1 MAYCGYITRLKNVRK
16 HSNADRLQ
24 LADCFGNTVIVGLEY
39 TEGQL
44 GVYFPVDGQLSV
56 EFCTANDLVRRKDEN
71 GNPAGGY
78 LDPEKRNIKAMKLRG
93 EKSDGLFMPLTALA
107 NFTTVSDL
115 KEGDTITV
123 LNGVEICKK
132 YIPKRKASGEWH
144 GGSKGRKTKVDFCPT
159 FAQHVDTEQLAYN
172 LSAFKTGDVVE
183 LTLKMHGTSG
193 RTGYLPLLK
202 GYKDSYGCWI
212 GNAIAKISACLRKQ
226 PDPAPRHD
234 GEPIYEYGYV
244 TGTRRVVLDN
254 THDGGYYDDNSFRLR
269 MAEKFE
275 GKLRKGET
283 VYYEIVG
290 FVNDQ
295 TPIMA
300 SVKNSKISDKA
311 FTKQYGEETVFSYGC
326 DPNGEWEE
334 KHYCAA
340 PDCLGFDAT
349 IPPRCQV
356 YVYRMT
362 MTNEDGDVIEYSP
375 EQMRMRCDQ
384 MGVKYVP
391 VFEKFM
397 IPEYEETAREI
408 HSHFDD
414 DEPVLRGDGEPV
426 VCVTKTIINP
436 GEYVLRKVEKY
447 FDGPDPIGKTHIREG
462 VVARIVNR
470 PTIAV
475 YKHKNFSFKVLEG
488 IAKDVA
494 DAPDM
499 EEAQEEAE

>member
-1 MAYCGYITRLKNVRK
+1 MAYCGYVTRLKNVRK

-24 LADCFGNTVIVGLEY
+24 LADCFGNTVIVSLDY
-39 TEGQL
+39 FEGQL
-44 GVYFPVDGQLSV
+44 GVYFPVDGQLSE
-56 EFCTANDLVRRKDEN
+56 EFCKVNDLVRRKDEN
-71 GNPAGGY
+71 GNPCGGY

-93 EKSDGLFMPLTALA
+93 EKSDGLFLPLTCLA

-144 GGSKGRKTKVDFCPT
+144 GGSKSRKTKVDFCPT

-172 LSAFKTGDVVE
+172 LNAFKTGDVVE

-193 RTGYLPLLK
+193 RTGYLPLRKEKPLNWFQK
-202 GYKDSYGCWI
+202 LFK
-212 GNAIAKISACLRKQ
+212 KQ
-226 PDPAPRHD
+226 PDVY
-234 GEPIYEYGYV
+234 YEYGYV
-244 TGTRRVVLDN
+244 TGTRRVVLDD

-275 GKLRKGET
+275 GKLHKGET

-290 FVNDQ
+290 FVNES

-311 FTKQYGEETVFSYGC
+311 FSKQYGEETVFSYGC
-326 DPNGEWEE
+326 DPNGEYNPLPMVNASTGETYFAKPKCE
-334 KHYCAA
+334 
-340 PDCLGFDAT
+340 
-349 IPPRCQV
+349 V

-362 MTNEDGDVIEYSP
+362 MTNEDGDATEYSP
-375 EQMRMRCDQ
+375 EQMRLRCDQ

-397 IPEYEETAREI
+397 IPEKEVTYEQVTVAENGILETKLVEC
-408 HSHFDD
+408 DNY
-414 DEPVLRGDGEPV
+414 V
-426 VCVTKTIINP
+426 NP
-436 GEYVLRKVEKY
+436 GEYVLRKVEQY
-447 FDGPDPIGKTHIREG
+447 FDGPDPIGKTHVREG

-488 IAKDVA
+488 IAKDTA

-499 EEAQEEAE
+499 EEAQEEVVE

>member
-132 YIPKRKASGEWH
+132 YIPKRNRSGEWH

-172 LSAFKTGDVVE
+172 LNSFKSGDVVE

-193 RTGYLPLLK
+193 RTGYLPIRKEKPLNWFQKLLK
-202 GYKDSYGCWI
+202 K
-212 GNAIAKISACLRKQ
+212 A
-226 PDPAPRHD
+226 PDVY
-234 GEPIYEYGYV
+234 YEYGYV
-244 TGTRRVVLDN
+244 TGTRRVVLDGQN
-254 THDGGYYDDNSFRLR
+254 TGGYYDDNAFRLR
-269 MAEKFE
+269 MADKFE

-290 FVNDQ
+290 FVNEL

-300 SVKNSKISDKA
+300 SVKNSKIKDKE
-311 FTKQYGEETVFSYGC
+311 FSKQYGEETVFSYGC
-326 DPNGEWEE
+326 DPNGSWEE
-334 KHYCAA
+334 VHWCGV
-340 PDCLGFDAT
+340 PDILDYDKT
-349 IPPRCQV
+349 IPPKCEV

-362 MTNEDGDVIEYSP
+362 MTNDDGDSVEYSP
-375 EQMRMRCDQ
+375 EQMRYRCDQ

-391 VFEKFM
+391 VFEKFI
-397 IPEYEETAREI
+397 IPENPGETIVVDFETEEV
-408 HSHFDD
+408 DY
-414 DEPVLRGDGEPV
+414 G
-426 VCVTKTIINP
+426 VCSP
-436 GEYVLRKVEKY
+436 GEYVLRKVEQY

-488 IAKDVA
+488 IIKDTA

-499 EEAQEEAE
+499 EEAQEVAE

>member
-132 YIPKRKASGEWH
+132 YIPKRNHSSEWH

-172 LSAFKTGDVVE
+172 LSAFKPGDVVE

-193 RTGYLPLLK
+193 RTGYLPL
-202 GYKDSYGCWI
+202 
-212 GNAIAKISACLRKQ
+212 RKEKPLNWFQ
-226 PDPAPRHD
+226 KLFKKHPD
-234 GEPIYEYGYV
+234 IYYEYGYV

-326 DPNGEWEE
+326 DPEGEWEE

-340 PDCLGFDAT
+340 PDCLDFDAT

-397 IPEYEETAREI
+397 IPEHPGE
-408 HSHFDD
+408 
-414 DEPVLRGDGEPV
+414 VLTDKAGDTDYG
-426 VCVTKTIINP
+426 VCSP
-436 GEYVLRKVEKY
+436 GEYVLRKVEQY

-499 EEAQEEAE
+499 EEAQDVVE

>member
-1 MAYCGYITRLKNVRK
+1 MAYCGYVTRLKNVRK

-24 LADCFGNTVIVGLEY
+24 LADCFGNTVIVSLDY
-39 TEGQL
+39 FEGQL
-44 GVYFPVDGQLSV
+44 GVYFPVDGQLSE
-56 EFCTANDLVRRKDEN
+56 EFCKVNDLVRRKDEN
-71 GNPAGGY
+71 GNPCGGY

-93 EKSDGLFMPLTALA
+93 EKSDGLFLPLTCLA

-132 YIPKRKASGEWH
+132 YIPKRKASSEWH

-172 LSAFKTGDVVE
+172 LNAFKAGDVVE

-193 RTGYLPLLK
+193 RTGYLPLRKEKPLNWFQK
-202 GYKDSYGCWI
+202 LFK
-212 GNAIAKISACLRKQ
+212 KQ
-226 PDPAPRHD
+226 PDVY
-234 GEPIYEYGYV
+234 YEYSYV
-244 TGTRRVVLDN
+244 TGTRRVVLDD

-275 GKLRKGET
+275 GKLHKGET

-290 FVNDQ
+290 FVNES

-311 FTKQYGEETVFSYGC
+311 FSKQYGEETVFSYGC
-326 DPNGEWEE
+326 DPNGDWEE

-340 PDCLGFDAT
+340 PDTLDFDAT

-362 MTNEDGDVIEYSP
+362 MTNEDGDVTEYSP
-375 EQMRMRCDQ
+375 EQMRLRCDQ
-384 MGVKYVP
+384 MGVNYVP

-397 IPEYEETAREI
+397 IPEKEVTYEQVTVAENGILETKLVEC
-408 HSHFDD
+408 DNY
-414 DEPVLRGDGEPV
+414 V
-426 VCVTKTIINP
+426 NP
-436 GEYVLRKVEKY
+436 GEYVLRKVEQY
-447 FDGPDPIGKTHIREG
+447 FDGPDPIGKTHVREG

-475 YKHKNFSFKVLEG
+475 YKHKNHTFKMLSG
-488 IAKDVA
+488 IIVEQVA
-494 DAPDM
+494 NGETSVNDDII
-499 EEAQEEAE
+499 EEL

>member
-132 YIPKRKASGEWH
+132 YIPKRNRSGEWH

-193 RTGYLPLLK
+193 RTGYLPL
-202 GYKDSYGCWI
+202 
-212 GNAIAKISACLRKQ
+212 RKEKPLNWFQ
-226 PDPAPRHD
+226 KLFKKHPD
-234 GEPIYEYGYV
+234 IYYEYGYV

-340 PDCLGFDAT
+340 PDCLDFDAT
-349 IPPRCQV
+349 IPPRCEV

-397 IPEYEETAREI
+397 IPEHPGE
-408 HSHFDD
+408 
-414 DEPVLRGDGEPV
+414 VLTDKAGDTDYG
-426 VCVTKTIINP
+426 VCSP
-436 GEYVLRKVEKY
+436 GEYVLRKVEQY

>member
-1 MAYCGYITRLKNVRK
+1 MYCGYITRLKNVRR
-16 HSNADRLQ
+16 HSGADRLL
-24 LADCFGNTVIVGLEY
+24 LADCFGNTVIVSLDY
-39 TEGQL
+39 TENQL
-44 GVYFPVDGQLSV
+44 GVYFPVDGQLSE
-56 EFCTANDLVRRKDEN
+56 EFCAVNDLVRRKDEN

-93 EKSDGLFMPLTALA
+93 EKSDGLFLPLTSLA

-132 YIPKRKASGEWH
+132 YIPKRKEGSWH
-144 GGSKGRKTKVDFCPT
+144 GGGSKGHKTKVNFAPT
-159 FAQHVDTEQLAYN
+159 FAQHVDTEQLAYH
-172 LSAFKTGDVVE
+172 LGDFRAGDVVE

-193 RTGYLPLLK
+193 RTGYLPLIK
-202 GYKDSYGCWI
+202 GYADSFGCTA
-212 GNAIAKISACLRKQ
+212 GNYIRKISARLRKR
-226 PDPAPRHD
+226 PDPEPLHD

-254 THDGGYYDDNSFRLR
+254 KHDGGFYSDNQFRHE
-269 MAEKFE
+269 MAKKFE

-290 FVNDQ
+290 FVNEN

-300 SVKNSKISDKA
+300 SVKNSKIKDKE
-311 FTKQYGEETVFSYGC
+311 FSKMYGEETVFSYGC
-326 DPNGEWEE
+326 DPKGDWAE
-334 KHYCAA
+334 KLVSAT
-340 PDCLGFDAT
+340 PDVHFIRLPKCE
-349 IPPRCQV
+349 V

-362 MTNEDGDVIEYSP
+362 MTNDDGDVVEMSP
-375 EQMRMRCDQ
+375 EQMRLRCDQ

-397 IPEYEETAREI
+397 IPEEQANYDNSPFVEI
-408 HSHFDD
+408 ES
-414 DEPVLRGDGEPV
+414 V
-426 VCVTKTIINP
+426 NP
-436 GEYVLRKVEKY
+436 GEYVLRKVEQY

-475 YKHKNFSFKVLEG
+475 YKHKNFNFKVLSN
-488 IAKDVA
+488 IAVEQA
-494 DAPDM
+494 
-499 EEAQEEAE
+499 AENGSLDKMDEDIISEL